1 MTLSLTL
8 FLQALLAGLLLALLL
23 LFGWRLAQRV
33 GLLLPRRKRHRRP
46 LRCVRPL
53 DFDA

>member
-8 FLQALLAGLLLALLL
+8 FLQALVAGLLLAALGV
-23 LFGWRLAQRV
+23 FAWRLAQRV
-33 GLLLPRRKRHRRP
+33 GLLLPRRKGGRA